1 MQPDSKNSWS
11 LVLLIIATGIAAA
24 LFIGKAPPS
33 LPHIREELGI
43 SLFTAGWVASVF
55 HILGAVFGL
64 FAGLLA
70 DRLGPEKV
78 IMGSLIVLILGALLG
93 SWANSAELLLF
104 SRVLEGAGYAA
115 TFVSAP
121 SLIAINSPPK
131 IRAAAVSLWS
141 STTPIG
147 MTIALIFS
155 PLLIEV
161 YGWRANWF
169 LTAAI
174 ATLFLLIFSSWI
186 LPRLTPIPRS
196 NRGSLE
202 NIKVVTISPGPW
214 LLAIIFM
221 NYTFQ
226 WVTMMVWLPTFGI
239 EERGLSINLTAW
251 ITALAIAVNVP
262 GNWFGSWLI
271 HNGVSRWLLIFFG
284 TLIMGSTSVFIF
296 SEQLSDEL
304 RFCLVLLFSFCGGVQ
319 PAALISGAT
328 VHSPTKS
335 HLGATNGFMYQGSQ
349 SGSVFGPPIVAAI
362 VTQTGKWEPAGWLLF
377 SLTCISLLAV
387 ALMRK
392 YEKRI
397 GDKY

>member
-1 MQPDSKNSWS
+1 MQPESKNSWS
-11 LVLLIIATGIAAA
+11 LVLMIIATGVAAA
-24 LFIGKAPPS
+24 LFIGKAPPC

-43 SLFTAGWVASVF
+43 SLFTAGWVASIF
-55 HILGAVFGL
+55 HILGAIFGL

-78 IMGSLIVLILGALLG
+78 IIGSLIVLIFGALLG

-121 SLIAINSPPK
+121 SLIAVNSPPK
-131 IRAAAVSLWS
+131 NRAAAVSLWS

-155 PLLIEV
+155 PLLIES
-161 YGWRANWF
+161 YSWRANWF
-169 LTAAI
+169 LTAAT
-174 ATLFLLIFSSWI
+174 AGLFLLIFSFWV
-186 LPRLTPIPRS
+186 LPRLNPIPRS
-196 NRGSLE
+196 NKGSIE
-202 NIKVVTISPGPW
+202 NIKVVTTSPAPW
-214 LLAIIFM
+214 LLAIVFM

-239 EERGLSINLTAW
+239 EERELSLALTAW

-262 GNWFGSWLI
+262 GNWVGSWLI
-271 HNGVSRWLLIFFG
+271 HNGISRWLLILFG
-284 TLIMGSTSVFIF
+284 TLVMGSTSIFIF
-296 SEQLSDEL
+296 SEQLSDGL
-304 RFCLVLLFSFCGGVQ
+304 RFILVLIFSFCGGVQ
-319 PAALISGAT
+319 PAALVSGAT
-328 VHSPTKS
+328 FYSPTKL

-349 SGSVFGPPIVAAI
+349 SGSVFGPPIIAAI
-362 VTQTGKWEPAGWLLF
+362 VTQTGKWESAGWLLF

-387 ALMRK
+387 AFMRK